1 MTFCSDVQLEHFE
14 NMTNKKLMIFILSN
28 ALFLTFT
35 PNGGD
40 GLLSTGRVFP
50 NCVIAMFWIN
60 NANPTSIT
68 INRTYQNHYYN
79 GKIRLLKLKIRVF
92 KKRVFYLVRHFDEGN
107 INIFHQSKLFSMRC
121 SLYVLVSF
129 LVDKLTVFGTCSIF
143 SIIQYPPISNIH
155 RQQQLNLIKTNPH
168 NTQEMDSPQILIS
181 RTF

>member
-14 NMTNKKLMIFILSN
+14 NMTNKKLKIFILSN
-28 ALFLTFT
+28 TLFLTFT

-107 INIFHQSKLFSMRC
+107 INIFHQSKLFPCGVLYMYLFHFQSI
-121 SLYVLVSF
+121 SLLFSAHVVYF
-129 LVDKLTVFGTCSIF
+129 LSYNTLLLAIYTDSNNLT
-143 SIIQYPPISNIH
+143 
-155 RQQQLNLIKTNPH
+155 
-168 NTQEMDSPQILIS
+168 
-181 RTF
+181 